1 MKRTAHSADSVQ
13 PPQRDVA
20 VFFHAQISHSIH
32 ERIVSGQWLPN
43 YRLPPEPDLAKQLGV
58 SPGTL
63 RRALETLIGEGA
75 LRQVVGRGTFV
86 ISTVIEPAIAPKTQ
100 HILFEDLAAQGILT
114 TTAVLDLAVVEAPK
128 PVASLLDVV
137 PGQAVLRLAR
147 LRSTVSGPLV
157 LLHNY
162 VRLDLAPGLEK
173 VDFTSVSLFGALEQR
188 FGLRIGSG
196 RRTFSAESATS
207 EVALALQLKRG
218 APVQYAGAGYVPAR
232 WSADRVLRYLD
243 QQQTSACH
251 LAPLAS
257 MTGAVR
263 DGSVGAGRP

>member
-1 MKRTAHSADSVQ
+1 MTAAQWAPIMASDEGASHSADAVQ

-20 VFFHAQISHSIH
+20 VSLHAQISHSIR
-32 ERIVSGQWLPN
+32 ERIVSGQWPPN

-58 SPGTL
+58 SRGTL

-86 ISTVIEPAIAPKTQ
+86 ISTVIEPAIAQKLST
-100 HILFEDLAAQGILT
+100 LSEDFAAQGILT
-114 TTAVLDLAVVEAPK
+114 TTSVLDLAVVEAPK

-147 LRSTVSGPLV
+147 LRSTVKGPLV

-173 VDFTSVSLFGALEQR
+173 VDFTSMSLFGALEQR

-196 RRTFSAESATS
+196 RRTFSAESATD
-207 EVALALQLKRG
+207 EVARG
-218 APVQYAGAGYVPAR
+218 ATAQKGSSRPVPGAGDVPPR

-243 QQQTSACH
+243 Q
-251 LAPLAS
+251 
-257 MTGAVR
+257 
-263 DGSVGAGRP
+263 